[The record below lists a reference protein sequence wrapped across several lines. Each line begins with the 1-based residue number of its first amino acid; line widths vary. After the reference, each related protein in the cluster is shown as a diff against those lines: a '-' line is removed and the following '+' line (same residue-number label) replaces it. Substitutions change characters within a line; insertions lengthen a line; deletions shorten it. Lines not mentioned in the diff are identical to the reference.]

1 MHKLV
6 HKPNT
11 RRDKRHFLLFNTN
24 KEYSNETN
32 KTTPIVAI
40 KEYVFPNNN
49 TTNDKGINGNTKAYI
64 SDNPDPNKEAL
75 PITKIKVKNTTEIR
89 M

>member
-1 MHKLV
+1 MHKHV
-6 HKPNT
+6 HKPYT
-11 RRDKRHFLLFNTN
+11 TKDKRYFLFFNTT
-24 KEYSNETN
+24 KEYSKETSN
-32 KTTPIVAI
+32 KIPIITI

-64 SDNPDPNKEAL
+64 SDNPEPNKEAL
-75 PITKIKVKNTTEIR
+75 PITKIIVKNATVIR